1 MTDSIHDY
9 VVNQLQAMKGRWPQV
24 AADTGM
30 SKRTI
35 EKIARR
41 EFKDPAVS
49 FIERLN
55 KYFRDRDSLN

>member
-1 MTDSIHDY
+1 MHDY
-9 VVNQLQAMKGRWPQV
+9 VVDQLQAVKGNWSRV
-24 AADTGM
+24 AEETGI

-41 EFKDPAVS
+41 EFRDPGVS

-55 KYFRDRDSLN
+55 KHFRRRRAQ